1 MTQRITST
9 LSGQKEVFEV
19 SGRPVRMYV
28 CGMTPKYHPHVGH
41 ARVFVAADILRRYLE
56 YRGYEIVHV
65 QNFTDVDDKIIAR
78 AQVDGITPGRG
89 REAVLRLVL
98 RGDGPPQRPARPSL
112 PDRHRLDG
120 RHRRLRRGADR
131 ARPRLPR

>member
-9 LSGQKEVFEV
+9 LSGLKEDFEV

-41 ARVFVAADILRRYLE
+41 ARFSIAADIIRRYLE

-65 QNFTDVDDKIIAR
+65 QNFTDIDDKIIAR
-78 AQVDGITPGRG
+78 AEIDGITPA
-89 REAVLRLVL
+89 EAA
-98 RGDGPPQRPARPSL
+98 QRYTDSY
-112 PDRHRLDG
+112 LDVM
-120 RHRRLRRGADR
+120 A
-131 ARPRLPR
+131 